1 MLSFPCGVRLP
12 RDQVC
17 HSCGFGWGY
26 EPTLKYYL
34 EPATWV
40 GAAAAAAGANFQP
53 GWFRNHAMPLWR
65 AALAVRRM
73 VQNIKE
79 PNKLWPP
86 GTTVRV
92 LSNDAEPDMVAAM
105 VAEFADQMSKTTTAS
120 ALEWTNSVLANE
132 EAASGRVAA
141 GRAIEVNYAGP
152 RKVVDLKNY
161 RQDSYIYERRNEAQ
175 RWDYLSYVIA
185 GANSFQKPEDFI
197 KGGMVAAV
205 GQGSAAAVGQMA
217 ADGQLADGR
226 FRLNICSNKAMRQP
240 VESNMGRD
248 SVSGTG

>member
-1 MLSFPCGVRLP
+1 
-12 RDQVC
+12 
-17 HSCGFGWGY
+17 
-26 EPTLKYYL
+26 
-34 EPATWV
+34 
-40 GAAAAAAGANFQP
+40 
-53 GWFRNHAMPLWR
+53 MPLWR

-86 GTTVRV
+86 GATVRV

-152 RKVVDLKNY
+152 RKVVDLKND

-197 KGGMVAAV
+197 KESCTKRGAFEFFVVQCKALAKLPELDDAENHANEHERTYAELTRRM
-205 GQGSAAAVGQMA
+205 GSWQM
-217 ADGQLADGR
+217 
-226 FRLNICSNKAMRQP
+226 P
-240 VESNMGRD
+240 VLD
-248 SVSGTG
+248 